1 MDIAELP
8 GLIAKHIGMV
18 QAAAGKAL
26 ENPAMKQMNE
36 RHNVWTGNEYN
47 NTPHPV
53 SQDVKL
59 MAEGAYTGNDDKFLT
74 GRAEIMARLGMND
87 RPMNEQIMR
96 VANTTAYADNRSRE
110 MLPKETQAQQS
121 APQQNTSTAQENL
134 GGDLDTLRHTLLS
147 AKMAQDHPWIG
158 KLALAS
164 HEAFGIKALQ
174 LNPRESLRDTRINAQ
189 GQILGKHV
197 PAQDLEKVALPIV
210 QAMSSKT
217 ALDYMPMKVMAQR
230 QAVWVK

>member
-1 MDIAELP
+1 MTQEFRNP
-8 GLIAKHIGMV
+8 GLQKM
-18 QAAAGKAL
+18 QA
-26 ENPAMKQMNE
+26 
-36 RHNVWTGNEYN
+36 RHNAWTGNEYN

-96 VANTTAYADNRSRE
+96 VADTTAYADNRSRE
-110 MLPKETQAQQS
+110 MLPKETQAQQH
-121 APQQNTSTAQENL
+121 AQQDTSTGQENL

-158 KLALAS
+158 KLALDS

-174 LNPRESLRDTRINAQ
+174 SNPRESLRDTRNNAQ
-189 GQILGKHV
+189 GQILGENV
-197 PAQDLEKVALPIV
+197 SAQDLEKVALPLV
-210 QAMSSKT
+210 QAMSAKT
-217 ALDYMPMKVMAQR
+217 ALDYLPMKGKAQR
-230 QAVWVK
+230 KKVRGK